1 MAWWERHGPSALPS
15 CDVKVG
21 RQNWHHGLASDLS
34 THAMTPLNPCTTLIK
49 ESKPKIRMVSS
60 PVKLLFLMQKILYHI
75 KRFSKNSKHWRSRRT
90 LSLGFPCKHN
100 FSDGTWFKK
109 KMYPPSPHHGRLTY
123 TNNKQHRR
131 RSQCTAL
138 GPPSRP
144 RHSSPSRDPRNC
156 VKEQLLA
163 SDSLES
169 KLSAMGIVSGFSLVL
184 RQEGAVKPC
193 PHLRFR

>member
-1 MAWWERHGPSALPS
+1 MAWWERHGPSELPS

-109 KMYPPSPHHGRLTY
+109 KCTHRPPTMADSPTQT
-123 TNNKQHRR
+123 TNNIGDVLNALPWVLPAGLG
-131 RSQCTAL
+131 TAPQAGTL
-138 GPPSRP
+138 ETASK
-144 RHSSPSRDPRNC
+144 SSSWPQTPLNQNC
-156 VKEQLLA
+156 LQWE
-163 SDSLES
+163 
-169 KLSAMGIVSGFSLVL
+169 
-184 RQEGAVKPC
+184 
-193 PHLRFR
+193 